1 MPPRCVSLVLAVSL
15 DTAFGSRNRTARA
28 HVTLGHACASLNRSS
43 LAQRSPAGLFVYLTV
58 QALALTAAFHAA
70 SVVEHL
76 WRWQHGE
83 DACRRLTLL
92 VHAAAPLVYGLAL
105 YLSLAFYAL
114 IWNDAEFRKHVL
126 LPKEAAGLPIHQW
139 MHETHFGPVAISL
152 LDVMGGHTS
161 ELWAR
166 HIARPGSLVAAAV
179 AYGTAYTALCH
190 AVAHFTGGAWPYPFM
205 SRLTAGGRVGFCAVS
220 CTVLSLLTLLWRRII
235 TVRCRVGCM
244 PPQKAK
250 GE

>member
-1 MPPRCVSLVLAVSL
+1 M
-15 DTAFGSRNRTARA
+15 
-28 HVTLGHACASLNRSS
+28 
-43 LAQRSPAGLFVYLTV
+43 YLTV

-70 SVVEHL
+70 SVAEHL

-83 DACRRLTLL
+83 DACRRLTRL

-126 LPKEAAGLPIHQW
+126 LPKEAAGLPIRQW

-152 LDVMGGHTS
+152 LDVMGGHSS

-166 HIARPGSLVAAAV
+166 HIARSGSLIAAAV

-190 AVAHFTGGAWPYPFM
+190 AVAHSTGAWPYPFM
-205 SRLTAGGRVGFCAVS
+205 SRLTAGGRVSFCAVS
-220 CTVLSLLTLLWRRII
+220 CTVLSLLTLVWRRII
-235 TVRCRVGCM
+235 TLRSRAGM

>member
-1 MPPRCVSLVLAVSL
+1 M
-15 DTAFGSRNRTARA
+15 
-28 HVTLGHACASLNRSS
+28 
-43 LAQRSPAGLFVYLTV
+43 YLTV